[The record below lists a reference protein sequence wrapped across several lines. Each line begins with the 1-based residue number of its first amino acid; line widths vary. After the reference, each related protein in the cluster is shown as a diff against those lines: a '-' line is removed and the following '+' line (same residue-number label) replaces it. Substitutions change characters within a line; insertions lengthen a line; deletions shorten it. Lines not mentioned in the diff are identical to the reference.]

1 MLIVVHGEPVSQ
13 YIYVGS
19 LGIPIFEGFHS
30 FVMTIERVSTDSRG
44 VAPSG
49 EFGLMKETCGQT
61 DEVYISFGACLTP
74 WASTDNENGI
84 RLLCHT
90 SQKRMARMESVSQ
103 AKTTYG

>member
-1 MLIVVHGEPVSQ
+1 
-13 YIYVGS
+13 
-19 LGIPIFEGFHS
+19 
-30 FVMTIERVSTDSRG
+30 MTIERVSTDSRG

-61 DEVYISFGACLTP
+61 DEVYVSFGACLTP
-74 WASTDNENGI
+74 WAGTDNENGI